1 MKVFTYI
8 EIDDV
13 LENDYSSS
21 GLVESNTKLMKT
33 IETNCI
39 LPIVNDLSETYGDK
53 MKQRDKDQITNILK
67 TKTQEMLKKKIQEFS
82 INESILEDD
91 KKKELQNRF
100 NTNKTIEEIEQTY
113 DEKMAEQKN
122 SFKEDIYNS
131 LDDLMNESKQIA
143 VKTTESN
150 INNREKKYYRRRC

>member
-67 TKTQEMLKKKIQEFS
+67 TKT
-82 INESILEDD
+82 
-91 KKKELQNRF
+91 
-100 NTNKTIEEIEQTY
+100 
-113 DEKMAEQKN
+113 
-122 SFKEDIYNS
+122 
-131 LDDLMNESKQIA
+131 
-143 VKTTESN
+143 
-150 INNREKKYYRRRC
+150 